1 MVQNIRPPQDPY
13 VVQHQSGSD
22 VKPVRG
28 KDNGV
33 EADKSTPTPV
43 SPPPTK
49 DQVAQAAARIKE
61 VLRGTTSRL
70 EFEIDPDLNRM
81 DKVVIKILNGESGE
95 VIRQIPA
102 QEFVDLA
109 KHLDDSKG
117 LLVREH
123 A

>member
-13 VVQHQSGSD
+13 IAQRQSGGD

-28 KDNGV
+28 KDSGV
-33 EADKSTPTPV
+33 EADKKSPAPV
-43 SPPPTK
+43 SPPPTR
-49 DQVAQAAARIKE
+49 DQVAQAAARIEK

-70 EFEIDPDLNRM
+70 EFEIDPDIDRM

-102 QEFVDLA
+102 QELVDLA

>member
-1 MVQNIRPPQDPY
+1 MVQNIRPPQGSY
-13 VVQHQSGSD
+13 VAQHPTGSD

-33 EADKSTPTPV
+33 EADKNTPTPV
-43 SPPPTK
+43 SPPTK
-49 DQVAQAAARIKE
+49 DQVAQAAARINE
-61 VLRGTTSRL
+61 ALRGTTSRL
-70 EFEIDPDLNRM
+70 EFEIDPDLNTM
-81 DKVVIKILNGESGE
+81 NKVVIKVLNGESGE

-102 QEFVDLA
+102 QELVDLA

>member
-13 VVQHQSGSD
+13 VAQRQSGSD

-28 KDNGV
+28 KDSGV
-33 EADKSTPTPV
+33 EADKRAPAPV
-43 SPPPTK
+43 SPPPTR
-49 DQVAQAAARIKE
+49 DQVAQAAARIEK

-70 EFEIDPDLNRM
+70 EFEINPDLNKM

-95 VIRQIPA
+95 IIRQIPS
-102 QEFVDLA
+102 QEVLDLA
-109 KHLDDSKG
+109 KHLDAPKG
-117 LLVREH
+117 ILVRER